1 MFIKHPWHNGPKDTP
16 PNCVVTGDWQELIT
30 INYLPNSYSCTKFP
44 NIHNSNWSFNINYR
58 AFTPST
64 YFGTY
69 SYCAHM
75 VANHI
80 KMPIYPLLD
89 ALQHFGTTI
98 APKPSWPHVTFQTL
112 IINHMISKLRIHL
125 QSSTLKIEEIEV
137 EGCCSQGS
145 CSNILDPFIQY
156 LLSNFPLTRFAYHL
170 VKYMKDKSMNIIWW
184 CHSHNIVIW
193 IQLYKHRIPW
203 FC

>member
-30 INYLPNSYSCTKFP
+30 INYLPNSYSCTKIP

-145 CSNILDPFIQY
+145 CFKYPRSLHPILVIKFSFNEVCISFSEVHERQ
-156 LLSNFPLTRFAYHL
+156 
-170 VKYMKDKSMNIIWW
+170 KYEHHMMMS
-184 CHSHNIVIW
+184 
-193 IQLYKHRIPW
+193 
-203 FC
+203 FT